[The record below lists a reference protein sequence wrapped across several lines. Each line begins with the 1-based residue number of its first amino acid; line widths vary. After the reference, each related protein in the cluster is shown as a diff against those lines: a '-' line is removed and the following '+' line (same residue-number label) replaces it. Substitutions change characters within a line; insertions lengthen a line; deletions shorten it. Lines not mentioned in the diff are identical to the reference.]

1 MKKMIHIGLIF
12 LLFVSCNNRRT
23 SIDKNTIQELSEGDF
38 KSPSQ
43 YGYLLLFVHSIDSV
57 GYTNINILHHIYV
70 RKYSADYNNF
80 NSFLSDA
87 LNQEI
92 LFPDEV
98 LRNSNVKLFSING
111 FIKREYNQHGISNFF
126 NLYCIKKKNEF
137 IIKKQYQNSNML
149 YTILFYFFI
158 NNYRISSDDY
168 IGQFSVSK

>member
-92 LFPDEV
+92 LFPPISLTYIV
-98 LRNSNVKLFSING
+98 LKRKMSLLLKSNTKIQ
-111 FIKREYNQHGISNFF
+111 ICYIQ
-126 NLYCIKKKNEF
+126 
-137 IIKKQYQNSNML
+137 
-149 YTILFYFFI
+149 FYFIFL
-158 NNYRISSDDY
+158 
-168 IGQFSVSK
+168 